1 MKTHIYG
8 LLIIA
13 LLIPKQSKAQ
23 DGAAAAGA
31 LIGAAVAI
39 GVGVAAV
46 KQMEEQ
52 AELKATEWL
61 LSNYPDL
68 TSFYVKTMDFDGKKL
83 KDMSSVSVIT
93 YKVREFT
100 IDEDAKGDKKY
111 IYGDKYV
118 LFGYTSRGWINDNG
132 INFQKIKWHLYDPL
146 EWLNMMTEYVK
157 VASGNKDKVFVEQTL
172 KKGVVVNKGV
182 KVKGRLEIPFRK
194 LKGDMYLVSDYSDEM
209 KLIFNERS
217 LGIFLKETRD
227 LVQIRRGTLISTHN
241 FLFYKN

>member
-1 MKTHIYG
+1 MKNFFY
-8 LLIIA
+8 LFLILI

-31 LIGAAVAI
+31 IVGAAVAI

-61 LSNYPDL
+61 LSNYPEL
-68 TSFYVKTMDFDGKKL
+68 TSFYVKTLDFDGKKL
-83 KDMSSVSVIT
+83 KDMSSVSIIT

-100 IDEDAKGDKKY
+100 IDNEAKGDKKY
-111 IYGDKYV
+111 VYGDKYV

-132 INFQKIKWHLYDPL
+132 INFQKVKWHLYDPL

-157 VASGNKDKVFVEQTL
+157 VASGNEDTVFVEQTL

-182 KVKGRLEIPFRK
+182 KIKGRLEIPFRK
-194 LKGDMYLVSDYSDEM
+194 LRGDMYLVSDYSDEM

-217 LGIFLKETRD
+217 LGIFLKETSD
-227 LVQIRRGTLISTHN
+227 LVQIRRGTLISTYN
-241 FLFYKN
+241 YLFYKK

>member
-1 MKTHIYG
+1 MKKHIYV

-68 TSFYVKTMDFDGKKL
+68 TSF
-83 KDMSSVSVIT
+83 
-93 YKVREFT
+93 
-100 IDEDAKGDKKY
+100 
-111 IYGDKYV
+111 
-118 LFGYTSRGWINDNG
+118 
-132 INFQKIKWHLYDPL
+132 
-146 EWLNMMTEYVK
+146 
-157 VASGNKDKVFVEQTL
+157 
-172 KKGVVVNKGV
+172 
-182 KVKGRLEIPFRK
+182 
-194 LKGDMYLVSDYSDEM
+194 
-209 KLIFNERS
+209 
-217 LGIFLKETRD
+217 
-227 LVQIRRGTLISTHN
+227 
-241 FLFYKN
+241 

>member
-1 MKTHIYG
+1 MKKHIYV

-93 YKVREFT
+93 YKVRDFT
-100 IDEDAKGDKKY
+100 IDEDARETKN
-111 IYGDKYV
+111 I
-118 LFGYTSRGWINDNG
+118 FTEINMLCLATQAEAG
-132 INFQKIKWHLYDPL
+132 L
-146 EWLNMMTEYVK
+146 MTT
-157 VASGNKDKVFVEQTL
+157 G
-172 KKGVVVNKGV
+172 
-182 KVKGRLEIPFRK
+182 
-194 LKGDMYLVSDYSDEM
+194 
-209 KLIFNERS
+209 LIF
-217 LGIFLKETRD
+217 K
-227 LVQIRRGTLISTHN
+227 
-241 FLFYKN
+241 K